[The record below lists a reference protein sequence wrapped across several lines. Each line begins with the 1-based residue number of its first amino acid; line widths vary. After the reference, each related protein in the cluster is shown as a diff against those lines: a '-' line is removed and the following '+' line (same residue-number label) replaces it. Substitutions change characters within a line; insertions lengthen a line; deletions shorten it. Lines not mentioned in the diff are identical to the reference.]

1 MVTPHSS
8 RQPDGEQQLFS
19 QQSFPQIYE
28 QALVGPL
35 FRPWVDSLLEGVV
48 LGPGD
53 RIIVDGSSL
62 GALEWRV
69 ARLMPATVYSRALAR
84 AAA

>member
-1 MVTPHSS
+1 MRS
-8 RQPDGEQQLFS
+8 RKLVKSDWIEIDGRA
-19 QQSFPQIYE
+19 Y
-28 QALVGPL
+28 LVDY
-35 FRPWVDSLLEGVV
+35 FEGTTERGTQRYTSEMV

-62 GALEWRV
+62 SALEWRV

-84 AAA
+84 DDV

>member
-1 MVTPHSS
+1 MLSRRLVKTDHIEIEGRAYTVEYFEATTEHGTQRYSS
-8 RQPDGEQQLFS
+8 ET
-19 QQSFPQIYE
+19 
-28 QALVGPL
+28 
-35 FRPWVDSLLEGVV
+35 V

-62 GALEWRV
+62 SALEWRV
-69 ARLMPATVYSRALAR
+69 ARLMPATLYSRRLAH

>member
-1 MVTPHSS
+1 MRSRRLVKTDQIEVDGHAYTVEYFEATTDRGTQRYSS
-8 RQPDGEQQLFS
+8 EM
-19 QQSFPQIYE
+19 
-28 QALVGPL
+28 
-35 FRPWVDSLLEGVV
+35 V

-69 ARLMPATVYSRALAR
+69 ARLMPATLYSRTLAR

>member
-1 MVTPHSS
+1 MLSRRLIKTEQIEIEGQAYTVDYFEATTERGTQRYSS
-8 RQPDGEQQLFS
+8 ET
-19 QQSFPQIYE
+19 
-28 QALVGPL
+28 
-35 FRPWVDSLLEGVV
+35 V

-69 ARLMPATVYSRALAR
+69 ARLMPATLYSRLLAR
-84 AAA
+84 TAA

>member
-1 MVTPHSS
+1 MHARKLVKSEWIEIDGRAYLVDYFEGTTERGTARYSS
-8 RQPDGEQQLFS
+8 EM
-19 QQSFPQIYE
+19 
-28 QALVGPL
+28 
-35 FRPWVDSLLEGVV
+35 V

-62 GALEWRV
+62 SALEWRV

-84 AAA
+84 DDV

>member
-1 MVTPHSS
+1 MVSRRLVKTDRIEIDGHAYTVDYFEAITERGTQRYSS
-8 RQPDGEQQLFS
+8 EM
-19 QQSFPQIYE
+19 
-28 QALVGPL
+28 
-35 FRPWVDSLLEGVV
+35 V

-69 ARLMPATVYSRALAR
+69 ARLMPATVYSRTLAR

>member
-1 MVTPHSS
+1 MTSRRLIKSDRIEVEGRAYTVEYFEATTDRGTQRYSS
-8 RQPDGEQQLFS
+8 EM
-19 QQSFPQIYE
+19 
-28 QALVGPL
+28 
-35 FRPWVDSLLEGVV
+35 V

-69 ARLMPATVYSRALAR
+69 ARLMPATVYSRVLAR

>member
-1 MVTPHSS
+1 MLSRKLVKTDGLKLKGRSTPSTTS
-8 RQPDGEQQLFS
+8 KP
-19 QQSFPQIYE
+19 
-28 QALVGPL
+28 
-35 FRPWVDSLLEGVV
+35 RPRAERRGTAPRLV

-69 ARLMPATVYSRALAR
+69 ARLMPATLYSRMLAR

>member
-1 MVTPHSS
+1 MLSRTLIKTDRIEIEGRAYTVDYFEATTERGTHRYSS
-8 RQPDGEQQLFS
+8 ET
-19 QQSFPQIYE
+19 
-28 QALVGPL
+28 
-35 FRPWVDSLLEGVV
+35 V

-69 ARLMPATVYSRALAR
+69 AQLMPATLYSRLLAR
-84 AAA
+84 KAA

>member
-1 MVTPHSS
+1 MIS
-8 RQPDGEQQLFS
+8 RR
-19 QQSFPQIYE
+19 
-28 QALVGPL
+28 LVKTE
-35 FRPWVDSLLEGVV
+35 RIEIEGQEYTVNYFEATTERGTQRYTSEAV

-62 GALEWRV
+62 GALEWHV
-69 ARLMPATVYSRALAR
+69 ARLMPATLYSRMLAR

>member
-1 MVTPHSS
+1 MNARRLIKSDRIEIEGQAYTVDYFEATTDRGTQRYSS
-8 RQPDGEQQLFS
+8 EM
-19 QQSFPQIYE
+19 
-28 QALVGPL
+28 
-35 FRPWVDSLLEGVV
+35 V

-69 ARLMPATVYSRALAR
+69 ARLMPATVYSRVLAR

>member
-1 MVTPHSS
+1 MTSRRLIKSDRIEIEGQAYTVDYFEATTARGTQRYSS
-8 RQPDGEQQLFS
+8 EM
-19 QQSFPQIYE
+19 
-28 QALVGPL
+28 
-35 FRPWVDSLLEGVV
+35 V

-69 ARLMPATVYSRALAR
+69 ARLMPATVYSRVLAR

>member
-1 MVTPHSS
+1 MTSRKLIKSDRIEIEGRAYTVDYFEATTDRGTQRYSS
-8 RQPDGEQQLFS
+8 EM
-19 QQSFPQIYE
+19 
-28 QALVGPL
+28 
-35 FRPWVDSLLEGVV
+35 V

-69 ARLMPATVYSRALAR
+69 ARLIPATVYSRVLAR

>member
-1 MVTPHSS
+1 MKFRRLVKTDQIEVDGQAYTVDYFEATTARGTQRYSS
-8 RQPDGEQQLFS
+8 ET
-19 QQSFPQIYE
+19 
-28 QALVGPL
+28 
-35 FRPWVDSLLEGVV
+35 LLA
-48 LGPGD
+48 PGD

-69 ARLMPATVYSRALAR
+69 ARLIPATLYSRMLAR

>member
-1 MVTPHSS
+1 MLTRRLVKTDQIEVKGQAYTVEYFEAITERGTHRYSS
-8 RQPDGEQQLFS
+8 E
-19 QQSFPQIYE
+19 
-28 QALVGPL
+28 
-35 FRPWVDSLLEGVV
+35 LL

-69 ARLMPATVYSRALAR
+69 ARLIPATVDSRMLAR
-84 AAA
+84 PAA

>member
-1 MVTPHSS
+1 MRARKLVKSDWIEIDGRAYLVDYFEGTTERGTPRFTS
-8 RQPDGEQQLFS
+8 EM
-19 QQSFPQIYE
+19 
-28 QALVGPL
+28 
-35 FRPWVDSLLEGVV
+35 V

-62 GALEWRV
+62 SALEWRV

-84 AAA
+84 DDV

>member
-1 MVTPHSS
+1 MTSRRLIKTDRIEIEGRVYTVDYFETITGRGTQRYSS
-8 RQPDGEQQLFS
+8 EM
-19 QQSFPQIYE
+19 
-28 QALVGPL
+28 
-35 FRPWVDSLLEGVV
+35 V

-69 ARLMPATVYSRALAR
+69 VRLMPATVYSRALAR

>member
-1 MVTPHSS
+1 MFSS
-8 RQPDGEQQLFS
+8 RLIKTDLIEIEGRA
-19 QQSFPQIYE
+19 YT
-28 QALVGPL
+28 
-35 FRPWVDSLLEGVV
+35 VDYFEARTERGAQRYTSETV

-69 ARLMPATVYSRALAR
+69 ARLMPATLYSRKLAR

>member
-1 MVTPHSS
+1 MASRRHVKTDHIEVEGQAYTVDYFEETSERGTHRYSS
-8 RQPDGEQQLFS
+8 EM
-19 QQSFPQIYE
+19 
-28 QALVGPL
+28 
-35 FRPWVDSLLEGVV
+35 V

-62 GALEWRV
+62 GSLEWRMT
-69 ARLMPATVYSRALAR
+69 RLMPATLYSRVVLAR

>member
-1 MVTPHSS
+1 MRSRRLVKTDQIEVDGRAYTVEYFEATTERGTQRYSS
-8 RQPDGEQQLFS
+8 EML
-19 QQSFPQIYE
+19 
-28 QALVGPL
+28 
-35 FRPWVDSLLEGVV
+35 

-69 ARLMPATVYSRALAR
+69 ARLMPATLYSRTLAR

>member
-1 MVTPHSS
+1 MISRRLVETDQIEIDGQAYTVDYFEAITDRGTQRYSS
-8 RQPDGEQQLFS
+8 EM
-19 QQSFPQIYE
+19 
-28 QALVGPL
+28 
-35 FRPWVDSLLEGVV
+35 V

-69 ARLMPATVYSRALAR
+69 ARLMPATLYSRLLAR
-84 AAA
+84 TAA

>member
-1 MVTPHSS
+1 MTSRKLIKTDRIEIEGRAYTVDYFETITDRGTQRYSS
-8 RQPDGEQQLFS
+8 EM
-19 QQSFPQIYE
+19 
-28 QALVGPL
+28 
-35 FRPWVDSLLEGVV
+35 V

-69 ARLMPATVYSRALAR
+69 ARLMPATVYSRTLAR